1 MSILSDLN
9 SLVLRDTANPPLTN
23 KGSALDFSEADGN
36 IVKIFNAIQ
45 DIVSGANV
53 PAYDAG
59 ATYDFYSTDA
69 AEKFVSYDSKIW
81 SAVYVG
87 SPSSFNGQTPAESS
101 YWTQVTLAQMLGNPI
116 ALTKIA
122 QAFDDTKQ
130 PATFYESDYQE
141 FTQLDLFTNPIDL
154 TSFPTAAV
162 NQFYSPVQ
170 LVFKLEAGAVAFDF
184 NNKGVIVEFSSL
196 AGDKLMTIPQTKI
209 NSATDVYS
217 IVNVATGK
225 ELAVNDKLVLTA
237 EADATVGNGTY
248 FVKIIYSLQTIP

>member
-59 ATYDFYSTDA
+59 KTYDYYSTDA

-87 SPSSFNGQTPAESS
+87 SPSSFSGQTPAEGS
-101 YWTQVTLAQMLGNPI
+101 YWTQVTLAQMLGNPV

-122 QAFDDTKQ
+122 EQFDDTRNSAAIY
-130 PATFYESDYQE
+130 ATDWQSSTAKDIS
-141 FTQLDLFTNPIDL
+141 TNPINVTDL
-154 TSFPTAAV
+154 PAESGFY
-162 NQFYSPVQ
+162 YSPVYADFA
-170 LVFKLEAGAVAFDF
+170 LDAGAVAFDF
-184 NNKGVIVEFSSL
+184 GGGGIYFDFSTSLGNK
-196 AGDKLMTIPQTKI
+196 MIPIQQAKI
-209 NSATDVYS
+209 NSATDV
-217 IVNVATGK
+217 IVRIGIASNTLMT
-225 ELAVNDKLVLTA
+225 ENDKIQLTA
-237 EADATVGNGTY
+237 AANATVGTGTY
-248 FVKIIYSLQTIP
+248 YFKLYYQKIAKPF

>member
-9 SLVLRDTANPPLTN
+9 SLVLRDTSNPPLTN

-59 ATYDFYSTDA
+59 ATYDYYSTDA

-87 SPSSFNGQTPAESS
+87 SPSSFSGQTPAESS
-101 YWTQVTLAQMLGNPI
+101 YWSQVTLAQMLGNPI

-122 QAFDDTKQ
+122 ERFSTDNNPSAI
-130 PATFYESDYQE
+130 YESDWLGL
-141 FTQLDLFTNPIDL
+141 TDKDVFTNPVVLTDL
-154 TSFPTAAV
+154 PPTDE
-162 NQFYSPVQ
+162 FIIPLFLIFS
-170 LVFKLEAGAVAFDF
+170 LDAGGVAFDF
-184 NNKGVIVEFSSL
+184 DAAGIYVDFTDTIGNKMLVIL
-196 AGDKLMTIPQTKI
+196 QADI
-209 NSATDVYS
+209 NSAS
-217 IVNVATGK
+217 
-225 ELAVNDKLVLTA
+225 DKYVIIPFTSSKAISKNQTLSLSA
-237 EADATVGNGTY
+237 DADATVGNGTY
-248 FVKIIYSLQTIP
+248 YFKLLYTIIQSPF

>member
-9 SLVLRDTANPPLTN
+9 SLVLRDTSNPPLTN

-59 ATYDFYSTDA
+59 ATYDYYSTDA

-87 SPSSFNGQTPAESS
+87 SPSSFSGQTPAESS
-101 YWTQVTLAQMLGNPI
+101 YWSQVTLAQMLGNPI

-122 QAFDDTKQ
+122 DAFDDSRNPDTIYVSEWLSSSNLSLQ
-130 PATFYESDYQE
+130 SAP
-141 FTQLDLFTNPIDL
+141 LDI
-154 TSFPTAAV
+154 V
-162 NQFYSPVQ
+162 GCESPVLDNVLSPVGVQ
-170 LVFKLEAGAVAFDF
+170 FGLDFGGSAFDF
-184 NNKGVIVEFSSL
+184 PASGIFIAYSTTPTVPL
-196 AGDKLMTIPQTKI
+196 ATIPQASINNGASFNKYLLAEADQTKL
-209 NSATDVYS
+209 S
-217 IVNVATGK
+217 
-225 ELAVNDKLVLTA
+225 DKLVLTA
-237 EADATVGNGTY
+237 LSDATVGAGTY
-248 FVKIIYSLQTIP
+248 WVRVFFRDLTLPF